1 MQRVV
6 RHILPHDRIPDL
18 GFRPVGQRRN
28 LHDVE
33 LVIPTNDRGGRT
45 VRTLVTADAAHP
57 RIETRE
63 DATDD
68 GDLTVAAAA
77 AGIDFVQ
84 RATMRPFVFLHRC
97 FRPLERHID
106 AIPAG
111 DAVAE
116 FERLVELV
124 AGVEIEDERF
134 RGDGCQPVN
143 DQTTLRAK
151 RRGHRQSLSISLH
164 SPRDDLRGLECFQ
177 GTAGVSQILEH
188 LCRDADRPR
197 FDGVQSHGDCPLTG
211 KR

>member
-33 LVIPTNDRGGRT
+33 LVVPANDRGGRT
-45 VRTLVTADAAHP
+45 VRTLVAADAAHP
-57 RIETRE
+57 RIKPRE

-68 GDLTVAAAA
+68 GDLPVAAAA
-77 AGIDFVQ
+77 AGIGLVQ
-84 RATMRPFVFLHRC
+84 RAAMRPFVFLHRR

-106 AIPAG
+106 AIPAS